1 MRLMTVLRPLFGFF
15 LGLMLALTSVT
26 MAQARHYGPMG
37 TSVVICANGMAQT
50 ITLDA
55 NGQKLPF
62 THVCPDCIMAALDMP
77 VGQSLPQRPNFG
89 KAVALPLPVAA
100 MVQVPIFHAAARGPP
115 VLM

>member
-1 MRLMTVLRPLFGFF
+1 MSFLRPLIGFC

-77 VGQSLPQRPNFG
+77 VAQSLPQRPNFG
-89 KAVALPLPVAA
+89 KVVALPLPVAA
-100 MVQVPIFHAAARGPP
+100 MVQVPMFHAAARGPP

>member
-1 MRLMTVLRPLFGFF
+1 MRLMTILRPLFGFC
-15 LGLMLALTSVT
+15 LGLILALTSVT

-37 TSVVICANGMAQT
+37 TSVVICANGKAQT

-55 NGQKLPF
+55 TGQKLPF

-77 VGQSLPQRPNFG
+77 VAQSVPPRPNFG
-89 KAVALPLPVAA
+89 KATALPLPAIAV
-100 MVQVPIFHAAARGPP
+100 VQVPLFHAAARGPP